1 MLEPTDL
8 PAIWNVPYRRNEF
21 FTGRE
26 DILTHLYR
34 SLQAD
39 TAAALTQPQGM
50 SGLGGIGKTQTA
62 LEYAYRYH
70 ADYQAVLWV
79 RADSHSALVS
89 GFVTIAHLL
98 NLPEKEERDQNR
110 AVQAVMR
117 WLRSNTAWLLVFD
130 NADDVA
136 IVSEFLPTAHRGHI
150 LLTARSRAMGQ
161 IAQSVEVEKM
171 HPEVGAFFLL
181 RRASLLPLQAHPDFV
196 SDDDRRLAK
205 EISQMMDGLPLALD
219 QAGAYMKEMS
229 CSLSDYL
236 DLYRMRAADLLKVR
250 GSFDSDYPRSVATTW
265 SLSFEKVAQA
275 NPAAA
280 ELLHLCACLYP
291 DAIPEEII
299 AAGSPHLGPALQS
312 AAADTLLLDNAFK
325 ELRRYSLL
333 YRESDDQTV
342 TIHRLVQ
349 AVLQDRMDGDA
360 AHLWAERAVRAVYEA
375 FPAIEVATWSRCQRL
390 ISHAQVCAKLV
401 DQWKMIFPEA
411 AFLLNQAGY
420 YLGER
425 ARYREAEA
433 LHEQAQAIWELA
445 AGPEDLYTAMSLNHL
460 GVLYTQQGKYE
471 QAEPLF
477 HRALAI
483 RRQVLGAEHS
493 DTATIL
499 GNLATIYDAQGQ
511 YEQAESLLQQV
522 LAIRR
527 QARGL
532 EHLETAN
539 SINNLAF
546 LYARQGKYEQAEPLY
561 REALDVC
568 EKILGA
574 MHPDT
579 AICLNNLAA
588 LYEKQGRFE
597 QAEWLLQRALAICE
611 QVLGPE
617 HPDTARQLSNL
628 AEIHERQGAYE
639 QAETL
644 YRRALAIYEQLFGS
658 EHASALVVSS
668 NLAALYYT
676 QGEYGSAEQ
685 LLQGTLAGIERLLG
699 PEHPDTATFASNLAL
714 LYYAQEKYEQAEPP
728 LQRALAIREQA
739 LGLEHPDTT
748 ISLTNLAEFYQAQGK
763 SERVM
768 SLYHHALLVR
778 EQSLGLE
785 HPQVIALRKEYTDV
799 LKELEHNGQ
808 RPPSSHVVPD
818 SEQK

>member
-1 MLEPTDL
+1 MVGTHAL
-8 PAIWNVPYRRNEF
+8 PPIWNIPYRRNPF
-21 FTGRE
+21 FTGHE
-26 DILTHLYR
+26 DTLR
-34 SLQAD
+34 SLYQAIQ
-39 TAAALTQPQGM
+39 TESAAALTQPQGI

-62 LEYAYRYH
+62 IEYAYRYR
-70 ADYQAVLWV
+70 ANYKAILWA
-79 RADSHSALVS
+79 RSDSEGTLTSE
-89 GFVTIAHLL
+89 FVAIAQLL
-98 NLPEKEERDQNR
+98 GLSESDEQDQR
-110 AVQAVMR
+110 IIIEAVMR
-117 WLRSNTAWLLVFD
+117 WLRTNSHWLLIFD
-130 NADDVA
+130 NIEDLADA
-136 IVSEFLPTAHRGHI
+136 EPFIPRSGQGHI
-150 LLTARSRAMGQ
+150 LLTTRAQALGG
-161 IAQSVEVEKM
+161 IAQRIDIEKM
-171 HPEVGAFFLL
+171 EAQTGALLLL
-181 RRASLLPLQAHPDFV
+181 RRARIIPLQASLNTASSV
-196 SDDDRRLAK
+196 DRSIAM
-205 EISQMMDGLPLALD
+205 ETSQLLDGLPLALD
-219 QAGAYMKEMS
+219 QAGAYIGETP
-229 CSLSDYL
+229 CALPEYL
-236 DLYRMRAADLLKVR
+236 MRYRARSVELFRER
-250 GSFDSDYPRSVATTW
+250 GSVNADYPESVATTW

-280 ELLHLCACLYP
+280 ELPHLCACLYP

-299 AAGSPHLGPALQS
+299 TAGSPDLGPALQS
-312 AAADTLLLDNAFK
+312 AAADTLLLDNALR
-325 ELRRYSLL
+325 ELRRFSLL
-333 YRESDDQTV
+333 YREADDQTV

-349 AVLQDRMDGDA
+349 AVLQDWMDGDT

-390 ISHAQVCAKLV
+390 ISHAQVCAKLI

-460 GVLYTQQGKYE
+460 GVLYTKQGKYE
-471 QAEPLF
+471 QAEPLL

-483 RRQVLGAEHS
+483 RRQALGAEHS

-522 LAIRR
+522 LVIRR
-527 QARGL
+527 QARGP

-561 REALDVC
+561 QDALDIC

-574 MHPDT
+574 KHPDT

-588 LYEKQGRFE
+588 LYEKQGRFD
-597 QAEWLLQRALAICE
+597 QAESLLQRALAICE

-617 HPDTARQLSNL
+617 HPDTARQFSNL

-676 QGEYGSAEQ
+676 QGEYGQAEQ
-685 LLQGTLAGIERLLG
+685 LLQGTLAGIERVLG
-699 PEHPDTATFASNLAL
+699 QEHPDTATFVSNLAL
-714 LYYAQEKYEQAEPP
+714 LYYVQEKYEQAEPL

-748 ISLTNLAEFYQAQGK
+748 ISLTNLVEFYQAQGK
-763 SERVM
+763 YEQVM
-768 SLYHHALLVR
+768 SLYHHALMTR
-778 EQSLGLE
+778 EKSLGLE
-785 HPQVIALRKEYTDV
+785 HPQVVTLRKEYTDV
-799 LKELEHNGQ
+799 LRELEHNGQ
-808 RPPSSHVVPD
+808 SSISSYVVPD
-818 SEQK
+818 NEQR